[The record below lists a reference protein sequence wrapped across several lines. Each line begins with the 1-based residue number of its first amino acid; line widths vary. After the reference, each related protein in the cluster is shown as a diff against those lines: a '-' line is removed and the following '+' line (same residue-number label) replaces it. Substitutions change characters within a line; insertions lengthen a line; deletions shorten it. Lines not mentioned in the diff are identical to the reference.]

1 MTVLARLLSV
11 FFFFF
16 FGFWIHVRGREM
28 GLCVVQSCAE
38 LGRVVEGVETV
49 ETVERMGVGEEV
61 GKGVRVGRGSRRGSR
76 RGRGMEI
83 RLLK

>member
-1 MTVLARLLSV
+1 MYRWMNREVIKVKYIVINDCFGTIAVCIL
-11 FFFFF
+11 FF

-61 GKGVRVGRGSRRGSR
+61 GKGVRVG
-76 RGRGMEI
+76 
-83 RLLK
+83 

>member
-1 MTVLARLLSV
+1 MNREVIMVKYIVINDCFGTIAVCIL
-11 FFFFF
+11 FFF

-61 GKGVRVGRGSRRGSR
+61 GKGVRVG
-76 RGRGMEI
+76 
-83 RLLK
+83 